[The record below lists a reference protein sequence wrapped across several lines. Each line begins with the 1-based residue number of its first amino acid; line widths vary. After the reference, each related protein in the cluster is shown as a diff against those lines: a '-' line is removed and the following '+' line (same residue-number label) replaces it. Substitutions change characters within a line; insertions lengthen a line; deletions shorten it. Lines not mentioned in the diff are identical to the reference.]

1 MRIFAGDLSLPD
13 FRWLIEHAGWRELPV
28 PSGEDVQGL
37 DVRQWI
43 GKDGVVFSA
52 YPIPRGPGS
61 DVFGTVHLDPVLGWA
76 QATGLT
82 CKIDVEELVAELGLK
97 VGTEG
102 PFRLLD
108 EHLGAVRSYLESEQF
123 ARAVLNRHIAHL
135 HAQYEL
141 DRDTLRVLR
150 PQIGTFGMI
159 RGLLL
164 SHLSER
170 RHAGKYRR
178 ALSSFARDR
187 DGL

>member
-13 FRWLIEHAGWRELPV
+13 FRWLIEHAGWQELPV

-61 DVFGTVHLDPVLGWA
+61 GVFGTVHLDPAPHWA
-76 QATGLT
+76 DASGLP
-82 CKIDVEELVAELGLK
+82 CKIDVEELAANLGLK

-102 PFRLLD
+102 VFRLLNG
-108 EHLGAVRSYLESEQF
+108 HLGEVRSYLAGKEF
-123 ARAVLNRHIAHL
+123 ARVTLDRHVAHL
-135 HAQYEL
+135 HMQYEL

-150 PQIGTFGMI
+150 PEIGTLGMI
-159 RGLLL
+159 KGLLV
-164 SHLSER
+164 SHVLESQHIGRCR
-170 RHAGKYRR
+170 RVLKP
-178 ALSSFARDR
+178 FARGG
-187 DGL
+187 GL